1 MHQSYGFTYANPFC
15 GSSCAFKWFLMMWIH
30 LCFMWDGCGS
40 EIMRWSDSNGEILET
55 DYAGSA
61 AEIVVCVCVHRTH
74 MLLIDSV
81 VFFP

>member
-1 MHQSYGFTYANPFC
+1 MG
-15 GSSCAFKWFLMMWIH
+15 L
-30 LCFMWDGCGS
+30 
-40 EIMRWSDSNGEILET
+40 RWPDSNEEILET

-81 VFFP
+81 VFFVK